1 MQFNSRDPDGEIFLD
16 AYKQFFG
23 YSLTFFF
30 LILETSMLN
39 LTYRLYG
46 KRK

>member
-30 LILETSMLN
+30 INFRDIYVKSDLPSV
-39 LTYRLYG
+39 
-46 KRK
+46 